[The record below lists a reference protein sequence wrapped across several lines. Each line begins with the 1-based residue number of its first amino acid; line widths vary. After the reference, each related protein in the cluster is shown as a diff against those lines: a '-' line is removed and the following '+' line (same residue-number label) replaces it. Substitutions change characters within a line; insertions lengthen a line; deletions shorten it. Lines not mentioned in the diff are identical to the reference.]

1 MQSAT
6 SAYISTGGNRHPSA
20 ADWDHQSNIL
30 AFGAGQNIAIARPL
44 DIAHNGVQAT
54 LSAHKD
60 KVNAVKFLPSNDRVE
75 RTLLCGGADCSL
87 SVWLLN
93 STTLKAKLLRFLK
106 AHDGAINAISVSKFN
121 GVFATASADA
131 TVKIWCYDLQND
143 DCSKL
148 LHAITL
154 APRYIPL
161 ALVLGE
167 FKEEQSY
174 DSLFL
179 VVGGTRNVIQVY
191 AFSDL
196 RTKASAK
203 LQASL
208 SGHDGW
214 IRSLALTRAEQ
225 QEHDDLLL
233 ASASQDKY
241 VRLWRLSKGN
251 LSRLSTMGPSEQI
264 GAPVESSL
272 TSKVQTVEASGVK
285 YSVTF
290 EALLL
295 GHEDWV
301 YGAAWS
307 PGQGHLQLLTA
318 SADSSL
324 TIWEPDPDS
333 GIWIN
338 HIHLGEISG
347 QKGSTSATGSTG
359 GFWNGLWSSDGG
371 TVFTLGKTGS
381 WRIWQY
387 DREQSYWVQFVG
399 LSGHVESVTDICWER
414 QGQYLLSTSSDQTTR
429 LHGRWERGATSSW
442 HELSRPQIHGYDLN
456 CVACVR
462 ADQFVSGADEKP
474 LRVFNEPRAIAN
486 ILKSLS
492 RISLSPHDIDALP
505 NTASIPVL
513 GLSNKAVANVE
524 EDGPLDA
531 DAPADDLKEEATVSA
546 ISSTLDHP
554 KPPLEDDLARKTLW
568 PEHEKL
574 YGHGYE
580 ISSVTAS
587 NDHSVIA
594 TACKSS
600 SIDHAV
606 IRLFDCNDWHEIKP
620 ALSSHSLT
628 VTRLQFS
635 PDDQML
641 LSVGRDRQ
649 WAVFERVEQ
658 GGTAYKLRASNPR
671 GHSRMILDAAWVP
684 STQLRMFLTAGRD
697 KSVKFWVSEGES
709 FVCKA
714 TISRDLPVTAVAVNV
729 DASDTFSLAIG
740 EENGQLSL
748 HAGTLSPLMVK
759 DSTIVAAEHCPSRS
773 VTRLAW
779 RPRTRD
785 GQAELAVASQDTSVR
800 ILIF

>member
-1 MQSAT
+1 M
-6 SAYISTGGNRHPSA
+6 
-20 ADWDHQSNIL
+20 
-30 AFGAGQNIAIARPL
+30 IAVR
-44 DIAHNGVQAT
+44 
-54 LSAHKD
+54 
-60 KVNAVKFLPSNDRVE
+60 FLPVDGRVE

-93 STTLKAKLLRFLK
+93 NTTLKGKLLRFVK
-106 AHDGAINAISVSKFN
+106 AHDSAINAISASKLD

-131 TVKIWCYDLQND
+131 TVKIWHCDLQDEGSLN
-143 DCSKL
+143 L
-148 LHAITL
+148 LHVITL

-167 FKEEQSY
+167 FEETQ
-174 DSLFL
+174 DCESLFL
-179 VVGGTRNVIQVY
+179 AVGGTRNVIQIYVL
-191 AFSDL
+191 SGL
-196 RTKASAK
+196 KTKASAK

-208 SGHDGW
+208 SGHEGW
-214 IRSLALTRAEQ
+214 VRSLALTRSRSRED
-225 QEHDDLLL
+225 DDLLL

-241 VRLWRLSKGN
+241 VRLWRISKGD
-251 LSRLSTMGPSEQI
+251 LSRSSTLGASEQI

-272 TSKVQTVEASGVK
+272 TAKVQTIEASGVK
-285 YSVTF
+285 YSLTF

-301 YGAAWS
+301 YNAAWN
-307 PGQGHLQLLTA
+307 PKKGQLQLLTA

-324 TIWEPDPDS
+324 TIWEPDPVS

-338 HIHLGEISG
+338 HAHLGEISG
-347 QKGSTSATGSTG
+347 QKGSTSATGTTG
-359 GFWNGLWSSDGG
+359 GFWTGLWSSEGG
-371 TVFTLGKTGS
+371 TVSSLGRTGS

-387 DREQSYWVQFVG
+387 DNEQSYWAQNVG
-399 LSGHVESVTDICWER
+399 LTGHVESVTDICWER

-429 LHGRWERGATSSW
+429 LHGKWEHGATSSW

-456 CVACVR
+456 CVACIR

-474 LRVFNEPRAIAN
+474 LRVFNEPRAIAD
-486 ILKSLS
+486 ILMSLS
-492 RISLSPHDIDALP
+492 KLSLSPHNVDALP

-513 GLSNKAVANVE
+513 GLSNKAVASVE
-524 EDGPLDA
+524 ENGLLNG
-531 DAPADDLKEEATVSA
+531 DAPVDELKEEATGPAV
-546 ISSTLDHP
+546 SSTLDHS

-580 ISSVTAS
+580 ISSVAAS
-587 NDHSVIA
+587 NDQSVIA

-658 GGTAYKLRASNPR
+658 TGTAYKLKASNVR

-684 STQLRMFLTAGRD
+684 STGWRIFLTAGRD
-697 KSVKFWVSEGES
+697 KSVKFWISEGDG
-709 FVCKA
+709 FVCKE
-714 TISRDLPVTAVAVNV
+714 TISRNLPVTAVAVKV

-748 HAGTLSPLMVK
+748 YTGSLSPLMVK
-759 DSTIVAAEHCPSRS
+759 DSMIVAAELCPSRS

-779 RPRTRD
+779 RPQKGD
-785 GQAELAVASQDTSVR
+785 GKAELAVASQDTSVR
-800 ILIF
+800 ILIL